1 LKEVD
6 HALTRFCGSGSP
18 PFPFKSADDYY
29 VWASSHRHI
38 SSIRV
43 PFLAINA
50 ADDPIVGFTP
60 AEETT
65 HGQTC
70 ALAVTPSGG
79 HLGWFHGG
87 SPIGRGPP
95 PDRWIRK
102 PVLEFLKAVAEDFIP
117 DSRHGPP
124 KGGSGAAAAAA
135 RDYIERDGFVLE
147 RGKDLVGYQVVLT
160 GQIIDGDKEPASKGL
175 KKKQGL

>member
-1 LKEVD
+1 MTD
-6 HALTRFCGSGSP
+6 
-18 PFPFKSADDYY
+18 

-50 ADDPIVGFTP
+50 AEDSIVGFTA
-60 AEETT
+60 AEETGD
-65 HGQTC
+65 GQTC

-87 SPIGRGPP
+87 SPIGRGGP
-95 PDRWIRK
+95 PDRWISK
-102 PVLEFLKAVAEDFIP
+102 PVLEFLRAVAEDFIP

-124 KGGSGAAAAAA
+124 KGA

-147 RGKDLVGYQVVLT
+147 RGKDLVGYQVVST
-160 GQIIDGDKEPASKGL
+160 GQIIHRDQEQSTKDPT
-175 KKKQGL
+175 KKQGL